1 MQSSLADASA
11 PLPLRASLGI
21 FLTLAGVA
29 CGMTLLFL
37 GMRAV
42 MAVGGACADGN
53 APYVIATPCPRGVPL
68 AVLGG
73 VFGGLACLG
82 LYGMI
87 AATRQIPHLVA
98 FAWPALFLSL
108 GWNFVEFGVRPAGGG
123 GLVWAWLLCGVL
135 FAAMGA
141 VPLLINAPAAVRRFS
156 EPSPRAVARSRTLAE
171 RTRAPGAL
179 RLSDAESTPVA
190 STGRLPGA
198 ELVEA
203 LERLATLH
211 RAGALDEAE
220 YRAAKDLLI
229 GQGGGS

>member
-1 MQSSLADASA
+1 MQASHADAS
-11 PLPLRASLGI
+11 PRLSLRASLVV
-21 FLTLAGVA
+21 FLTLAGAA

-53 APYVIATPCPRGVPL
+53 PPYVIATPCPRGVPL
-68 AVLGG
+68 AVFGG

-82 LYGMI
+82 AYGMVT
-87 AATRQIPHLVA
+87 AARQIPNLIA

-108 GWNFVEFGVRPAGGG
+108 GWNFVEFGVRPVGGG

-141 VPLLINAPAAVRRFS
+141 VPLLIAAPAAVRRFS
-156 EPSPRAVARSRTLAE
+156 EPAPSAPRRSRSLAE
-171 RTRAPGAL
+171 RMRAPGAL
-179 RLSDAESTPVA
+179 RLSDADSTSVPSAERV
-190 STGRLPGA
+190 PGA
-198 ELVEA
+198 ELVAA

>member
-1 MQSSLADASA
+1 MQSSLAEASA
-11 PLPLRASLGI
+11 PLPLRPSLGV
-21 FLTLAGVA
+21 FLTLAGAA
-29 CGMTLLFL
+29 CGMTLVFL

-42 MAVGGACADGN
+42 MAVGGACAEGP
-53 APYVIATPCPRGVPL
+53 PYVIATPCPRGVPL

-82 LYGMI
+82 LYGLI
-87 AATRQIPHLVA
+87 TAARQIPNLVA

-108 GWNFVEFGVRPAGGG
+108 GWNFVEFGVRPVGGG

-141 VPLLINAPAAVRRFS
+141 VPLLIAAPAAVRRFS
-156 EPSPRAVARSRTLAE
+156 EPSPAAAARSRPLAE

-179 RLSDAESTPVA
+179 RLPDADRTAVP
-190 STGRLPGA
+190 STGRMPGA
-198 ELVEA
+198 ELVDA

-229 GQGGGS
+229 GQRGGS